1 LYQREDDRAQ
11 AIVVRLQAYERSTA
25 PLIDFYSAK
34 GLLTSVPAAGEPE
47 QICLHTMAALEE
59 RKVNRAAHSGD
70 ASPAARGLFVV

>member
-1 LYQREDDRAQ
+1 
-11 AIVVRLQAYERSTA
+11 
-25 PLIDFYSAK
+25 LIDFYSAK